1 MGSYHI
7 FLDDDLVET
16 VERLMKLDG
25 SFQKWLQD
33 QVDSWLRFRV
43 ASVSSERKTHS
54 RVTDEELS
62 EKLKG
67 LPPLRPNDFPDLS
80 DEAYSAYI
88 KKHSGHLPKGVE
100 HLPSKTMAE

>member
-1 MGSYHI
+1 MNNSIIFASRKQPTMSSYHI
-7 FLDDDLVET
+7 FLDDDLVAT

-33 QVDSWLRFRV
+33 QVDSWLRF
-43 ASVSSERKTHS
+43 
-54 RVTDEELS
+54 
-62 EKLKG
+62 KG

-88 KKHSGHLPKGVE
+88 KKQSGHLPKGVE
-100 HLPSKTMAE
+100 QWL